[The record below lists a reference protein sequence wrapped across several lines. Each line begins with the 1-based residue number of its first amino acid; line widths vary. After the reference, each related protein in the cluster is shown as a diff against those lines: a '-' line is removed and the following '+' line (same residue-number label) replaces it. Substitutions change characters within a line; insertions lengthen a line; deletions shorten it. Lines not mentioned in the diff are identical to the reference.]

1 MAAAG
6 SEPALATSNAHGFL
20 GQGYLLYWMRLAV
33 ALPVVLFV
41 WFCTM
46 IPAVSGGEIL
56 VWETEWL
63 PQQGIDLDFVVDGL
77 SLLFALL
84 ITGIGAL
91 IFLFAGEYMKGYRQR
106 GRFTLFLVSFM
117 LAMLGLV
124 LADNLVA
131 LFVFWE
137 LTTITSFLLIGY
149 SHENAT
155 ARRAALQG
163 LLVTGAGALAML
175 AGFVVLGQAVGTFS
189 LREMLAAPEVFADH
203 PHYTA
208 VVVLVLLGAFTKS
221 AQFPFHFWLPNAMAA
236 PTPVSAYLHSA
247 TMVKA
252 GVFLLARLTPLLGGT
267 ALWMETLTAV
277 GAVTAVYSAFV
288 SLGKTDLKQI
298 LAYTTVMAL
307 GTCVLFLGSSPL
319 SGPGEPSRGVLAALA
334 FLVAHAL
341 YKAALFL
348 VAGTIEKAT
357 GTRDLA
363 RLGGLWRA
371 MPVTFAA
378 AVAAAVSMAG
388 VPYSIGF
395 LGKELLYT
403 VGFAADTAAYLPWAT
418 FLAAAPIA
426 TIAMVLAIK
435 PFFGPRPDYG
445 KQAREGHWALW
456 CGPVVLGAVGIYWG
470 LAPEFPFL
478 RLLVP
483 AETAVIGQALDSG
496 HAPWHSTGEALMLTL
511 ATLAVA
517 VLGFWTRG
525 PIAAALGG
533 LRRWIPLSGDRAYD
547 AAMNG
552 IAAVAAWQTR
562 RLQSGVQRHYL
573 LIVFATFGL
582 ALAATLW
589 IKGVVPGPVRF
600 GDAALLEWSLAAL
613 AAAASIVIIR
623 SRSRL
628 LGICALGVVGIS
640 TALIFL
646 LFGAPDVAMTQLT
659 VETLVTVIVAIVL
672 LKLPSFRNEAWPSG
686 PARLRNGI
694 VAVTVGIGVTLLM
707 LAVTASPP
715 PPDLQ
720 EYFERT
726 AVPGGQGRN
735 IVNVILVDFRALDTM
750 GEITVLAIAGAAV
763 FALLLPGAR
772 RREDAPLPG
781 PEGTAARAQVSDGNI
796 VNTMILRETTRRL
809 VPLILIFSVF
819 LLLRGHEHPG
829 GGFVGG
835 LVASI
840 ALSLYA
846 FVFGPQAARGIL
858 RVDPR
863 AVGAFGLAVA
873 IASGF
878 VGSIRDAAPFLT
890 SQWGTLAGLKIGTP
904 VIFDVGVYLV
914 VIGVVLSFVIG
925 IKEQ

>member
-1 MAAAG
+1 MTN
-6 SEPALATSNAHGFL
+6 PP
-20 GQGYLLYWMRLAV
+20 YVRLAV

-46 IPAVSGGEIL
+46 IPAVSGGEVL
-56 VWETEWL
+56 VWETAWL

-149 SHENAT
+149 SHANAA
-155 ARRAALQG
+155 ARRSALQG

-189 LREMLAAPEVFADH
+189 LREMPAGGESLADH

-252 GVFLLARLTPLLGGT
+252 GVFLLARLTPVLGGT
-267 ALWMETLTAV
+267 GLWMGTLTAV

-288 SLGKTDLKQI
+288 SLGRSDLKQV

-307 GTCVLFLGSSPL
+307 GVCVMFLGLPV
-319 SGPGEPSRGVLAALA
+319 GGQDGPSRGVLAALA

-341 YKAALFL
+341 YKAALFM

-357 GTRDLA
+357 GTRDLT
-363 RLGGLWRA
+363 RLGGLRTA

-378 AVAAAVSMAG
+378 AVAAAISMAG
-388 VPYSIGF
+388 MPPSVGF
-395 LGKELLYT
+395 IGKELLYT
-403 VGFAADTAAYLPWAT
+403 VGFAPGAGAWLPWAA
-418 FLAAAPIA
+418 FFAAAPVA
-426 TIAMVLAIK
+426 TVAMVLAIR

-445 KQAREGHWALW
+445 KPGREGHWALW
-456 CGPVVLGAVGIYWG
+456 CGPVVLGAVGIWWG
-470 LAPEFPFL
+470 LSPELPFTG
-478 RLLVP
+478 LLVP
-483 AETAVIGQALDSG
+483 AATAATGQPLPVDP
-496 HAPWHSTGEALMLTL
+496 APWHSTGEALALTL
-511 ATLAVA
+511 ATLA
-517 VLGFWTRG
+517 
-525 PIAAALGG
+525 AAALGFWQRAAVTQALAG
-533 LRRWIPLSGDRAYD
+533 CRRLVPFSGDRAYD

-573 LIVFATFGL
+573 LIVFATLGL
-582 ALAATLW
+582 SLAATLW
-589 IKGVVPGPVRF
+589 IKNVVPWPVRLAEATF
-600 GDAALLEWSLAAL
+600 LDWSLAGL
-613 AAAASIVIIR
+613 VAAASVVIIR

-628 LGICALGVVGIS
+628 LGITALGVVGVA

-646 LFGAPDVAMTQLT
+646 SFGAPDVAMTQFV

-672 LKLPSFRNEAWPSG
+672 LKLPDFRNEIWPSG

-694 VAVTVGIGVTLLM
+694 VAVTVGVSVTLVL
-707 LAVTASPP
+707 LAVTGSPP
-715 PPDLQ
+715 QPDLR
-720 EYFERT
+720 EFFERT
-726 AVPGGQGRN
+726 AVPGGHGRN
-735 IVNVILVDFRALDTM
+735 IVNVILVDFRALDTL

-763 FALLLPGAR
+763 FALLLPGPG
-772 RREDAPLPG
+772 RREGVPPPG
-781 PEGTAARAQVSDGNI
+781 PARAAARAPTGHDDI
-796 VNTMILRETTRRL
+796 MNTMILRETTRGL
-809 VPLILIFSVF
+809 VPLILVFSVF
-819 LLLRGHEHPG
+819 LLLRGHDHPG

-840 ALSLYA
+840 AFSLYA
-846 FVFGPQAARGIL
+846 FVCGPQAARGLL
-858 RVDPR
+858 RADPR
-863 AVGAFGLAVA
+863 AVGAVGLAVA

-878 VGSIRDAAPFLT
+878 VASLREGAPFLT
-890 SQWGTLAGLKIGTP
+890 GQWGTVAGLSIGTP
-904 VIFDVGVYLV
+904 LIFDVGVYLV
-914 VIGVVLSFVIG
+914 VVGVVLTFVLG
-925 IKEQ
+925 IKER

>member
-1 MAAAG
+1 MTN
-6 SEPALATSNAHGFL
+6 PP
-20 GQGYLLYWMRLAV
+20 YVRLAV

-56 VWETEWL
+56 VWEMDWL

-84 ITGIGAL
+84 ITGIGAF
-91 IFLFAGEYMKGYRQR
+91 IFLFAGEYMKDSRQR

-137 LTTITSFLLIGY
+137 LTAITSFLLIGY

-155 ARRAALQG
+155 ARRSALQG

-189 LREMLAAPEVFADH
+189 LREMLANGETLADH

-252 GVFLLARLTPLLGGT
+252 GVFLLARLTPILGGT
-267 ALWMETLTAV
+267 ELWMETLTAV
-277 GAVTAVYSAFV
+277 GAVTAVYAAFV
-288 SLGKTDLKQI
+288 SLGKSDLKQV

-307 GTCVLFLGSSPL
+307 GVCVMFLGASPV
-319 SGPGEPSRGVLAALA
+319 PGQGGPSRGVLAALA

-341 YKAALFL
+341 YKAALFM

-363 RLGGLWRA
+363 RLGGLRKA

-378 AVAAAVSMAG
+378 TVAASVSMAG
-388 VPYSIGF
+388 VPLSVGF
-395 LGKELLYT
+395 IGKELLYT
-403 VGFAADTAAYLPWAT
+403 VGFAPDTSAILPWAT
-418 FLAAAPIA
+418 FLAAAPVA
-426 TIAMVLAIK
+426 TIALVLAIK
-435 PFFGPRPDYG
+435 PFFGPRPDYR
-445 KQAREGHWALW
+445 KSAREGHWALW
-456 CGPVVLGAVGIYWG
+456 SGPVALGAVGIYWG
-470 LAPEFPFL
+470 LAPEFPFM

-483 AETAVIGQALDSG
+483 AETAVAGYFPDTG
-496 HAPWHSTGEALMLTL
+496 HAPWHSTGEALALTL
-511 ATLAVA
+511 ATLA
-517 VLGFWTRG
+517 
-525 PIAAALGG
+525 AAALGFWKRAAVG
-533 LRRWIPLSGDRAYD
+533 QALAGCRRLVPLSGDRAYD
-547 AAMNG
+547 ATMSG

-562 RLQSGVQRHYL
+562 RLQSGVQRYYL
-573 LIVFATFGL
+573 LIVFATLGL
-582 ALAATLW
+582 SLAATLW
-589 IKGVVPGPVRF
+589 IKDVVPGPLRLPEATF
-600 GDAALLEWSLAAL
+600 LDWSLAVL
-613 AAAASIVIIR
+613 VAAASVVIIR

-628 LGICALGVVGIS
+628 LGICALGVVGVA

-646 LFGAPDVAMTQLT
+646 TFGAPDVAMTQLI

-672 LKLPSFRNEAWPSG
+672 LKLPDFRNEVWPST
-686 PARLRNGI
+686 PARLRNGL
-694 VAVTVGIGVTLLM
+694 VAVTVGVSVTLVL
-707 LAVTASPP
+707 LAVTGSPP
-715 PPDLQ
+715 QPDLK

-763 FALLLPGAR
+763 FALLLPGPR
-772 RREDAPLPG
+772 RGKGAPLPG
-781 PEGTAARAQVSDGNI
+781 TAGAAARAQAWRASTM
-796 VNTMILRETTRRL
+796 NTMILRETTRRL
-809 VPLILIFSVF
+809 VPLILVFSVF

-840 ALSLYA
+840 AFSLYA

-858 RVDPR
+858 RADPR
-863 AVGAFGLAVA
+863 AVGAVGLAVA

-878 VGSIRDAAPFLT
+878 VGSIGDAAPFLT
-890 SQWGTLAGLKIGTP
+890 GQWGTLAGMKIGTP
-904 VIFDVGVYLV
+904 VMFDVGVYLV
-914 VIGVVLSFVIG
+914 VIGVVLSFVFG

>member
-1 MAAAG
+1 
-6 SEPALATSNAHGFL
+6 
-20 GQGYLLYWMRLAV
+20 
-33 ALPVVLFV
+33 
-41 WFCTM
+41 M
-46 IPAVSGGEIL
+46 IPAVSGGEVL
-56 VWETEWL
+56 VWETAWL
-63 PQQGIDLDFVVDGL
+63 PQLGIDLDLVVDGL

-84 ITGIGAL
+84 ITGIGAF

-124 LADNLVA
+124 LADNLIA

-149 SHENAT
+149 SHEDPT
-155 ARRAALQG
+155 ARRSALQG

-175 AGFVVLGQAVGTFS
+175 AGFVVLGQAVGTLS
-189 LREMLAAPEVFADH
+189 LREMPVGQGDFADH

-252 GVFLLARLTPLLGGT
+252 GVFLLARLTPILGGT

-288 SLGKTDLKQI
+288 SLGKSDLKQV

-307 GTCVLFLGSSPL
+307 GVCVMFLGSPPVT
-319 SGPGEPSRGVLAALA
+319 GQGEPSRGVLAALA

-357 GTRDLA
+357 GTRDLT
-363 RLGGLWRA
+363 RLGGLRQA
-371 MPVTFAA
+371 MPATFAA
-378 AVAAAVSMAG
+378 AVAASVSMAG
-388 VPYSIGF
+388 VPPSVGF
-395 LGKELLYT
+395 IGKELLYT
-403 VGFAADTAAYLPWAT
+403 VGFAPDAAGYLPWAV
-418 FLAAAPIA
+418 FLAAAPVA
-426 TIAMVLAIK
+426 TVAMVLAIR

-445 KQAREGHWALW
+445 KPGREGRWTLW
-456 CGPVVLGAVGIYWG
+456 CGPVVLGAVGIWWG
-470 LAPEFPFL
+470 LSPEFPFTS
-478 RLLVP
+478 LLVP
-483 AETAVIGQALDSG
+483 AATMVTGQPLPVDQ
-496 HAPWHSTGEALMLTL
+496 APWHSTGGALALTL
-511 ATLAVA
+511 VTLA
-517 VLGFWTRG
+517 
-525 PIAAALGG
+525 AAALGFWKRAAIAQALTAG
-533 LRRWIPLSGDRAYD
+533 RRLVPLSGDRAYD

-573 LIVFATFGL
+573 LIVFATLGL
-582 ALAATLW
+582 SLAVTLW
-589 IKGVVPGPVRF
+589 IKDVVPGPVRLSDPTF
-600 GDAALLEWSLAAL
+600 LDWALAAL
-613 AAAASIVIIR
+613 IAAASVVIIR

-628 LGICALGVVGIS
+628 LGILALGVVGVA

-646 LFGAPDVAMTQLT
+646 NFGAPDVAMTQFV
-659 VETLVTVIVAIVL
+659 VETLVTVIVAVVL
-672 LKLPSFRNEAWPSG
+672 LKLPDFRSQIWLSR

-694 VAVTVGIGVTLLM
+694 VAVTVGVGVTLLL
-707 LAVTASPP
+707 LAVTGSAPQ
-715 PPDLQ
+715 PDLR

-726 AVPGGQGRN
+726 AVPGGHGRN
-735 IVNVILVDFRALDTM
+735 IVNVILVDFRALDTL

-763 FALLLPGAR
+763 FALLLPGP
-772 RREDAPLPG
+772 RREGVPIPG
-781 PEGTAARAQVSDGNI
+781 AGRAAARDRTWHGGTM
-796 VNTMILRETTRRL
+796 NTMILRETTRRL
-809 VPLILIFSVF
+809 VPLILVFSMF
-819 LLLRGHEHPG
+819 LLLRGHNQPG

-840 ALSLYA
+840 AFSLYA
-846 FVFGPQAARGIL
+846 FVCGPQAARGIL
-858 RVDPR
+858 RADPR
-863 AVGAFGLAVA
+863 VVGAVGLAVA

-878 VGSIRDAAPFLT
+878 VGSVREGAPFLT
-890 SQWGTLAGLKIGTP
+890 GQWGALAGLAIGTP

-914 VIGVVLSFVIG
+914 VVGVVLTFVLG

>member
-1 MAAAG
+1 MTT
-6 SEPALATSNAHGFL
+6 P
-20 GQGYLLYWMRLAV
+20 LYVRLAV

-41 WFCTM
+41 WFCTL
-46 IPAVSGGEIL
+46 IPAVSSGEIL
-56 VWETEWL
+56 VWEMAWL
-63 PQQGIDLDFVVDGL
+63 PQQGIDLDLVVDGL

-84 ITGIGAL
+84 ITGIGAF
-91 IFLFAGEYMKGYRQR
+91 IFLFAGAYMKGYPQR

-124 LADNLVA
+124 LSDNLIA

-149 SHENAT
+149 SHETAT
-155 ARRAALQG
+155 ARRSALQG

-189 LREMLAAPEVFADH
+189 LREMLADQQNFTDH
-203 PHYTA
+203 PRYTA
-208 VVVLVLLGAFTKS
+208 VAVLVMLGAFTKS

-252 GVFLLARLTPLLGGT
+252 GVFLLARMTPVLGGT

-288 SLGKTDLKQI
+288 SLRRSDLKQV
-298 LAYTTVMAL
+298 LAYTTIMAL
-307 GTCVLFLGSSPL
+307 GVCVMFLGSPTVA
-319 SGPGEPSRGVLAALA
+319 GEGEPSRGVLAALA

-348 VAGTIEKAT
+348 VAGAIEKAT
-357 GTRDLA
+357 GTRDLT
-363 RLGGLWRA
+363 RLGGLAQA

-378 AVAAAVSMAG
+378 AVAACVSMAG
-388 VPYSIGF
+388 VPPSIGF
-395 LGKELLYT
+395 IGKELLYT
-403 VGFAADTAAYLPWAT
+403 VGLASGSAAYLPWAT
-418 FLAAAPIA
+418 LFAAAPVA

-435 PFFGPRPDYG
+435 PFFGPRPDYR
-445 KQAREGHWALW
+445 KPVQEGPWTLW
-456 CGPVVLGAVGIYWG
+456 CGPVVLGAVALYWG
-470 LAPEFPFL
+470 LAPEFPFM

-483 AETAVIGQALDSG
+483 AAAVATG
-496 HAPWHSTGEALMLTL
+496 HPAPAGDAPWHSTAEALVLTL
-511 ATLAVA
+511 VTLA
-517 VLGFWTRG
+517 
-525 PIAAALGG
+525 AAALGFWQRKAVAQALAG
-533 LRRWIPLSGDRAYD
+533 LGRFVPFSGDRAYD
-547 AAMNG
+547 AVMNG

-573 LIVFATFGL
+573 LIVFATLGL
-582 ALAATLW
+582 SLAATFW
-589 IKGVVPGPVRF
+589 IKNVSFWPVRLGETTF
-600 GDAALLEWSLAAL
+600 LDWSLAAL
-613 AAAASIVIIR
+613 VAAASVVIIR

-628 LGICALGVVGIS
+628 LGICALGVVGMS

-646 LFGAPDVAMTQLT
+646 TFGAPDVAMTQLV

-672 LKLPSFRNEAWPSG
+672 LKLPDFRNEIWPSK

-694 VAVTVGIGVTLLM
+694 VAVTVGISVTLVL

-715 PPDLQ
+715 QPDLR

-763 FALLLPGAR
+763 FALLLPGPR
-772 RREDAPLPG
+772 QQRGVPPPG
-781 PEGTAARAQVSDGNI
+781 AGGTVARAQTWRGSTM
-796 VNTMILRETTRRL
+796 NTMILRETTRRL
-809 VPLILIFSVF
+809 VPLILLFSVF

-840 ALSLYA
+840 AFSLYA

-863 AVGAFGLAVA
+863 AVGAAGLAAA

-878 VGSIRDAAPFLT
+878 VGSIRDTAPFLT
-890 SQWGTLAGLKIGTP
+890 GQWATLAGLKIGTP

-914 VIGVVLSFVIG
+914 VVGVVLTFVLG

>member
-1 MAAAG
+1 MTN
-6 SEPALATSNAHGFL
+6 PP
-20 GQGYLLYWMRLAV
+20 YVRLAV

-46 IPAVSGGEIL
+46 VPAVSGGEVL
-56 VWETEWL
+56 VWEMAWL

-84 ITGIGAL
+84 ITGIGAF
-91 IFLFAGEYMKGYRQR
+91 IFLFAGEYMQGYRQR

-149 SHENAT
+149 SHENAA
-155 ARRAALQG
+155 ARRSALQG
-163 LLVTGAGALAML
+163 LLVTGAGGLAML

-189 LREMLAAPEVFADH
+189 LREMLADGSTFADH
-203 PHYTA
+203 PQYTA

-267 ALWMETLTAV
+267 QLWMETLTAV

-288 SLGKTDLKQI
+288 SLGKSDLKQV

-307 GTCVLFLGSSPL
+307 GTCVLFLGSSPVA
-319 SGPGEPSRGVLAALA
+319 GQGELSRGVLAALA

-341 YKAALFL
+341 YKAALFM

-357 GTRDLA
+357 GTRDLT
-363 RLGGLWRA
+363 RLGGLRKA

-378 AVAAAVSMAG
+378 AVAASVSMAG
-388 VPYSIGF
+388 VPLSVGF
-395 LGKELLYT
+395 IGKELLYT
-403 VGFAADTAAYLPWAT
+403 VGFAADTSAWLPWAT
-418 FLAAAPIA
+418 LLAAAPIA

-435 PFFGPRPDYG
+435 PFFGPRPDYR
-445 KQAREGHWALW
+445 KPAREGHWALW
-456 CGPVVLGAVGIYWG
+456 CGPVALGAVGIYWG
-470 LAPEFPFL
+470 LAPELPFTS
-478 RLLVP
+478 LLVP
-483 AETAVIGQALDSG
+483 AETAVAGQALETG
-496 HAPWHSTGEALMLTL
+496 HAPWHSTGEAFALTL
-511 ATLAVA
+511 ATLAAA
-517 VLGFWTRG
+517 VLGFWQR
-525 PIAAALGG
+525 AAVAEALAG
-533 LRRWIPLSGDRAYD
+533 LKRRVPLSGDRAYD
-547 AAMNG
+547 AAMSG
-552 IAAVAAWQTR
+552 IAAVAVWQTR

-573 LIVFATFGL
+573 LIVFATLGL
-582 ALAATLW
+582 SLAVTFWL
-589 IKGVVPGPVRF
+589 KEVVPGPLRLAEATF
-600 GDAALLEWSLAAL
+600 LDWSLAGL
-613 AAAASIVIIR
+613 VAAASIVIIR

-628 LGICALGVVGIS
+628 LGITALGVVGVA

-646 LFGAPDVAMTQLT
+646 TFGAPDVAMTQLI

-672 LKLPSFRNEAWPSG
+672 LKLPDFRNDVRPSG
-686 PARLRNGI
+686 ARHLRNAI
-694 VAVTVGIGVTLLM
+694 VAVTVGLGVTLLM

-715 PPDLQ
+715 QPDLQ

-763 FALLLPGAR
+763 FALLLPGPR
-772 RREDAPLPG
+772 RRQAWRG
-781 PEGTAARAQVSDGNI
+781 GI

-809 VPLILIFSVF
+809 VPLILVFSVF
-819 LLLRGHEHPG
+819 LLLRGHEQPG

-840 ALSLYA
+840 AFSLYA
-846 FVFGPQAARGIL
+846 FVFGPRAARGIL
-858 RVDPR
+858 RADPR
-863 AVGAFGLAVA
+863 AVGAVGLAVA

-878 VGSIRDAAPFLT
+878 IGSIRDAAPFLT
-890 SQWGTLAGLKIGTP
+890 GQWGTLAGLKIGTP
-904 VIFDVGVYLV
+904 VMFDVGVYLV

-925 IKEQ
+925 IRER

>member
-1 MAAAG
+1 MTG
-6 SEPALATSNAHGFL
+6 LP
-20 GQGYLLYWMRLAV
+20 YVRLAV

-46 IPAVSGGEIL
+46 IPAVSGGEVL
-56 VWETEWL
+56 VWEMAWL
-63 PQQGIDLDFVVDGL
+63 PQLGVDLDFVVDGL

-84 ITGIGAL
+84 ITGIGAF
-91 IFLFAGEYMKGYRQR
+91 IFLFAGAYMRGYPQR

-149 SHENAT
+149 SHENPT

-189 LREMLAAPEVFADH
+189 LREMLADPGRFADH
-203 PHYTA
+203 PRYTA

-267 ALWMETLTAV
+267 PLWMETLSVV
-277 GAVTAVYSAFV
+277 GAVTAVYAAFV
-288 SLGKTDLKQI
+288 SLGRSDLKQV

-307 GTCVLFLGSSPL
+307 GTCVLFLGSSPVP
-319 SGPGEPSRGVLAALA
+319 GPGGVSRGVLAALA

-378 AVAAAVSMAG
+378 AVAASVSMAG
-388 VPYSIGF
+388 VPYSVGF

-403 VGFAADTAAYLPWAT
+403 VGFAPDTAAWLPWAA
-418 FLAAAPIA
+418 FLAAAPVA
-426 TIAMVLAIK
+426 TIAMVLACK
-435 PFFGPRPDYG
+435 PFLGPRPAYG
-445 KQAREGHWALW
+445 KPEREGHWALW
-456 CGPVVLGAVGIYWG
+456 CGPVVLGSVGLYWG

-483 AETAVIGQALDSG
+483 AETAVLGQALVTDTG
-496 HAPWHSTGEALMLTL
+496 HAPWHSTGEALALTL
-511 ATLAVA
+511 GTLAVA
-517 VLGFWTRG
+517 GLGFWMRG
-525 PIAAALGG
+525 SVAEALAG
-533 LRRWIPLSGDRAYD
+533 LGRWIPLSGDRGYD

-552 IAAVAAWQTR
+552 IAGVAAWQTR

-573 LIVFATFGL
+573 LIVFAALGL
-582 ALAATLW
+582 SLAATLW
-589 IKGVVPGPVRF
+589 IKDVVPGPVRW
-600 GDAALLEWSLAAL
+600 AEATWLEWSLAAL
-613 AAAASIVIIR
+613 VAAASIVIIR

-628 LGICALGVVGIS
+628 LCICALGVVGVS

-672 LKLPSFRNEAWPSG
+672 LKLPNFSNEVWPSG
-686 PARLRNGI
+686 RARLGNAV
-694 VAVTVGIGVTLLM
+694 VAVTVGIGVTLLL

-715 PPDLQ
+715 QPDLQ
-720 EYFERT
+720 QYFERT

-763 FALLLPGAR
+763 FAMLLPGPRPRQA
-772 RREDAPLPG
+772 APLPDTG
-781 PEGTAARAQVSDGNI
+781 GI
-796 VNTMILRETTRRL
+796 MNTVILRETTRRL
-809 VPLILIFSVF
+809 VPLILVFSVF
-819 LLLRGHEHPG
+819 LLLRGHEQPG

-863 AVGAFGLAVA
+863 AVGAVGLAVA

-878 VGSIRDAAPFLT
+878 VGSIRGAAPFLT
-890 SQWGTLAGLKIGTP
+890 GQWGTVAGLKIGTP
-904 VIFDVGVYLV
+904 VMFDVGVYLV
-914 VIGVVLSFVIG
+914 VIGVVMTFVIG

>member
-1 MAAAG
+1 MTN
-6 SEPALATSNAHGFL
+6 PP
-20 GQGYLLYWMRLAV
+20 YVRLAV

-46 IPAVSGGEIL
+46 VPAVSGGEVL
-56 VWETEWL
+56 VWEMAWL
-63 PQQGIDLDFVVDGL
+63 PQQGIDLDFMVDGL

-84 ITGIGAL
+84 ITGIGAFIL
-91 IFLFAGEYMKGYRQR
+91 LFAGEYMKGYPQR

-149 SHENAT
+149 SHEDAT
-155 ARRAALQG
+155 ARRSALQG
-163 LLVTGAGALAML
+163 LLVTSAGALAML
-175 AGFVVLGQAVGTFS
+175 AGFVVLGQAAGTFS
-189 LREMLAAPEVFADH
+189 LREMLADPESFAAH

-267 ALWMETLTAV
+267 ELWMVTLTAV

-288 SLGKTDLKQI
+288 SLGKSDLKQV

-307 GTCVLFLGSSPL
+307 GVCVMFLGSPPL
-319 SGPGEPSRGVLAALA
+319 AGQGVPSRGVLAALA

-357 GTRDLA
+357 GTRDLTQ
-363 RLGGLWRA
+363 LGGLWRA

-378 AVAAAVSMAG
+378 AVAASVSMAG
-388 VPYSIGF
+388 VPPSVGF
-395 LGKELLYT
+395 IGKELLYT
-403 VGFAADTAAYLPWAT
+403 VGFAPDAAAYVPWAV
-418 FLAAAPIA
+418 FFAAAPIA
-426 TIAMVLAIK
+426 TVAMVLAIR
-435 PFFGPRPDYG
+435 PFFGPRPDYRKPG
-445 KQAREGHWALW
+445 QEGHWTLW
-456 CGPVVLGAVGIYWG
+456 CGPVVLGAVGIWWG
-470 LAPEFPFL
+470 LAPEFPFM

-483 AETAVIGQALDSG
+483 AEAAVTGHFPDTG
-496 HAPWHSTGEALMLTL
+496 HAPWHSTGQAFALTL
-511 ATLAVA
+511 VTLAAA
-517 VLGFWTRG
+517 VLAFWQRAAVTR
-525 PIAAALGG
+525 ALAGC
-533 LRRWIPLSGDRAYD
+533 RRLVPFSADRAYD

-552 IAAVAAWQTR
+552 IAGVAAWQTR

-573 LIVFATFGL
+573 LIVFATLGL
-582 ALAATLW
+582 SLAVTLW
-589 IKGVVPGPVRF
+589 LKNVVPAPLRLAEATF
-600 GDAALLEWSLAAL
+600 LDWSLTAVV
-613 AAAASIVIIR
+613 AAASVVIIR

-628 LGICALGVVGIS
+628 LGIIALGVVGVA

-646 LFGAPDVAMTQLT
+646 NFGAPDVAMTQLI
-659 VETLVTVIVAIVL
+659 VEVLITVIVAVVL
-672 LKLPSFRNEAWPSG
+672 LKLPDFNNEVWPSK
-686 PARLRNGI
+686 PKRLRNGI
-694 VAVTVGIGVTLLM
+694 IAVTVGVSITLVL
-707 LAVTASPP
+707 LAVTGTPP
-715 PPDLQ
+715 QPDLR
-720 EYFERT
+720 EFFERT
-726 AVPGGQGRN
+726 AVPGGHGRN

-763 FALLLPGAR
+763 FALLLPGPR
-772 RREDAPLPG
+772 RREGAGLPG
-781 PEGTAARAQVSDGNI
+781 AQAWHGSI
-796 VNTMILRETTRRL
+796 MNTMILRETTRRL
-809 VPLILIFSVF
+809 VPLILVFSVF
-819 LLLRGHEHPG
+819 LLLRGHEQLG

-840 ALSLYA
+840 AFSLYA

-858 RVDPR
+858 RADPR
-863 AVGAFGLAVA
+863 AVGAAGLAVA

-878 VGSIRDAAPFLT
+878 VGSLRDGSPFLT
-890 SQWGTLAGLKIGTP
+890 GQWGDLAGLHVGTP
-904 VIFDVGVYLV
+904 VMFDVGVYLV
-914 VIGVVLSFVIG
+914 VVGVILTFVLG
-925 IKEQ
+925 IKEQE

>member
-1 MAAAG
+1 MHAG
-6 SEPALATSNAHGFL
+6 PHPLGASNVTNP
-20 GQGYLLYWMRLAV
+20 LYVRLAV
-33 ALPVVLFV
+33 VLPAALFV
-41 WFCTM
+41 WFCTL
-46 IPAVSGGEIL
+46 IPAVSGGQVL
-56 VWETEWL
+56 VWEMAWL

-84 ITGIGAL
+84 ITGIGAF
-91 IFLFAGEYMKGYRQR
+91 IFLFAGEYMQGYRQR

-137 LTTITSFLLIGY
+137 LTTLTSFLLIGY
-149 SHENAT
+149 SHESAA
-155 ARRAALQG
+155 ARRSALQG

-175 AGFVVLGQAVGTFS
+175 AGFVVLGQAAGTFS
-189 LREMLAAPEVFADH
+189 LREMLAGQQTFADH

-252 GVFLLARLTPLLGGT
+252 GVFLLARLTPILGGT
-267 ALWMETLTAV
+267 GLWMETLTAV
-277 GAVTAVYSAFV
+277 GAVTAVYSACV
-288 SLGKTDLKQI
+288 ALGKSDLKQV

-307 GTCVLFLGSSPL
+307 GVCVMFLGSAPAAGQGGS
-319 SGPGEPSRGVLAALA
+319 SRGVLAALA

-348 VAGTIEKAT
+348 VAGTIEKST

-363 RLGGLWRA
+363 RLGGLRKA

-378 AVAAAVSMAG
+378 AAAASVSMAG
-388 VPYSIGF
+388 LPPSAGF
-395 LGKELLYT
+395 VGKELLYT
-403 VGFAADTAAYLPWAT
+403 VGLAPGAAAWLPWAVL
-418 FLAAAPIA
+418 LAAAPVA
-426 TIAMVLAIK
+426 TVALVLAIG

-445 KQAREGHWALW
+445 KPAREGRWQLW
-456 CGPVVLGAVGIYWG
+456 CGPAVLAAVGLYWG
-470 LAPEFPFL
+470 LAPEFPFM

-483 AETAVIGQALDSG
+483 AANAVAGQPLPVD
-496 HAPWHSTGEALMLTL
+496 HAPWHSTGGALVLTL
-511 ATLAVA
+511 VTLAAA
-517 VLGFWTRG
+517 VLGFWKLAAVTRAL
-525 PIAAALGG
+525 AACRKLA
-533 LRRWIPLSGDRAYD
+533 PLSADGAYD

-573 LIVFATFGL
+573 LIVFATLGL
-582 ALAATLW
+582 SLAATLW
-589 IKGVVPGPVRF
+589 IKDVVPWPVRLAETTYL
-600 GDAALLEWSLAAL
+600 DWSLAAL
-613 AAAASIVIIR
+613 VAAAALVTIL

-628 LGICALGVVGIS
+628 LGILALGVVGMA

-646 LFGAPDVAMTQLT
+646 SFGAEDVAMTQFV
-659 VETLVTVIVAIVL
+659 VETLVTVIVAVVL
-672 LKLPSFRNEAWPSG
+672 LKLPDFRNEVLPTG
-686 PARLRNGI
+686 PKRLRNAI
-694 VAVTVGIGVTLLM
+694 VAVTVGVSVTVVL

-715 PPDLQ
+715 QTELR
-720 EYFERT
+720 EYFERN
-726 AVPGGQGRN
+726 AVPGGHGRN
-735 IVNVILVDFRALDTM
+735 IVNVILVDFRALDTL

-763 FALLLPGAR
+763 FALLLPGPR
-772 RREDAPLPG
+772 RREGVPPPDAG
-781 PEGTAARAQVSDGNI
+781 GGAARAETWHGGVM
-796 VNTMILRETTRRL
+796 NTMILRETTRRL
-809 VPLILIFSVF
+809 VPLILVFSVF
-819 LLLRGHEHPG
+819 LLLRGHDQPG

-840 ALSLYA
+840 AFSLYA
-846 FVFGPQAARGIL
+846 FVRGPQAARGIL
-858 RVDPR
+858 RAPPR
-863 AVGAFGLAVA
+863 VVGAVGLAVA
-873 IASGF
+873 IASGLA
-878 VGSIRDAAPFLT
+878 GSIREGAPFLT
-890 SQWGTLAGLKIGTP
+890 GQWGEVGALSIGTP
-904 VIFDVGVYLV
+904 LIFDVGVYLV
-914 VIGVVLSFVIG
+914 VIGVVLTFVLG

>member
-1 MAAAG
+1 MTD
-6 SEPALATSNAHGFL
+6 PA
-20 GQGYLLYWMRLAV
+20 YVRLAV
-33 ALPVVLFV
+33 ALPVALFA

-46 IPAVSGGEIL
+46 IPAVSGGEVL
-56 VWETEWL
+56 VWEMAWL
-63 PQQGIDLDFVVDGL
+63 PQL
-77 SLLFALL
+77 
-84 ITGIGAL
+84 
-91 IFLFAGEYMKGYRQR
+91 GYPQR

-124 LADNLVA
+124 LADNLIA

-189 LREMLAAPEVFADH
+189 LREMLADPSGFADH
-203 PHYTA
+203 PRYTA

-221 AQFPFHFWLPNAMAA
+221 AQFPLHFWLPNAMAA

-252 GVFLLARLTPLLGGT
+252 GVFLLARFTPLLGGT
-267 ALWMETLTAV
+267 QLWMETLTVV

-288 SLGKTDLKQI
+288 SLGRSDLKQV

-307 GTCVLFLGSSPL
+307 GTCVLFLGASPAA
-319 SGPGEPSRGVLAALA
+319 GPGEVSRGVLAALA

-388 VPYSIGF
+388 VPLSIGF

-403 VGFAADTAAYLPWAT
+403 VGFAPDTPAWLPWAA
-418 FLAAAPIA
+418 FLAAAPVA
-426 TIAMVLAIK
+426 TIAIVLACK
-435 PFFGPRPDYG
+435 PFLGPRPAYG
-445 KQAREGHWALW
+445 KPEREGHWALW

-483 AETAVIGQALDSG
+483 AETAVIGQALVAG
-496 HAPWHSTGEALMLTL
+496 TGLAPWHSTGEALALTL

-517 VLGFWTRG
+517 GLGFWLR
-525 PIAAALGG
+525 AAVAAGLAGLG
-533 LRRWIPLSGDRAYD
+533 RWIPLSGDRAYD
-547 AAMNG
+547 AAMDG
-552 IAAVAAWQTR
+552 IAGAAVWQTR

-573 LIVFATFGL
+573 LIVFATLGL
-582 ALAATLW
+582 SLAVTLW
-589 IKGVVPGPVRF
+589 IKDVVPGPVRWEE
-600 GDAALLEWSLAAL
+600 AALLEWSLAAL
-613 AAAASIVIIR
+613 VAAAAIVIIR

-628 LGICALGVVGIS
+628 LCICALGVVGVS

-672 LKLPSFRNEAWPSG
+672 LKLPNFSNEVWPSG
-686 PARLRNGI
+686 PARLGNAV

-715 PPDLQ
+715 QPDLQ

-763 FALLLPGAR
+763 FAMLLPGPR
-772 RREDAPLPG
+772 RRKDAPLPG
-781 PEGTAARAQVSDGNI
+781 PGGIMDTV
-796 VNTMILRETTRRL
+796 ILRETTRRL

-819 LLLRGHEHPG
+819 LLLRGHEQPG

-846 FVFGPQAARGIL
+846 FVFGPEATRGIL

-863 AVGAFGLAVA
+863 AVGAVGLAVA

-878 VGSIRDAAPFLT
+878 IGSIRGAAPFLT
-890 SQWGTLAGLKIGTP
+890 GQWGTLAGLKIGTP
-904 VIFDVGVYLV
+904 VMFDVGVYLV
-914 VIGVVLSFVIG
+914 VIGVVMTFVIR

>member
-91 IFLFAGEYMKGYRQR
+91 IFLFAGDYMKGYRQR

-189 LREMLAAPEVFADH
+189 LREMLANQQAFADH

-252 GVFLLARLTPLLGGT
+252 GVFLLARLTPVLGGT
-267 ALWMETLTAV
+267 ELWMETLTAV
-277 GAVTAVYSAFV
+277 GAVTAVYAAFV
-288 SLGKTDLKQI
+288 SLGKSDLKQV

-307 GTCVLFLGSSPL
+307 GVCVMFLGAPTVA
-319 SGPGEPSRGVLAALA
+319 GQGVPSRGVLAALA

-341 YKAALFL
+341 YKAALFM

-363 RLGGLWRA
+363 RLGGLRRA

-378 AVAAAVSMAG
+378 AVAASISMAG
-388 VPYSIGF
+388 VPLSVGF
-395 LGKELLYT
+395 IGKELLYT
-403 VGFAADTAAYLPWAT
+403 AGFAPDTSAYLPWAT

-426 TIAMVLAIK
+426 TIAMVIAIK
-435 PFFGPRPDYG
+435 PFFGPRPDYP
-445 KQAREGHWALW
+445 KSEREGNWALW

-470 LAPEFPFL
+470 LAPEFPFMH
-478 RLLVP
+478 LLVP
-483 AETAVIGQALDSG
+483 AEKAVAGYSLDTG
-496 HAPWHSTGEALMLTL
+496 HAPWHSTGEAFMLTL
-511 ATLAVA
+511 ATLAAA
-517 VLGFWTRG
+517 VLGFWKR
-525 PIAAALGG
+525 AAVTQALAAC
-533 LRRWIPLSGDRAYD
+533 RRLVPLSADRAYD

-573 LIVFATFGL
+573 LIVFGTLGL
-582 ALAATLW
+582 SLAATLW
-589 IKGVVPGPVRF
+589 IKNVFPWPVRLAETTF
-600 GDAALLEWSLAAL
+600 LDWALAAL
-613 AAAASIVIIR
+613 VATASVVIIL

-628 LGICALGVVGIS
+628 LGILALGVVGMA

-646 LFGAPDVAMTQLT
+646 IFGAEDVAMTQFV

-672 LKLPSFRNEAWPSG
+672 LKLPDFRNEVLPSG
-686 PARLRNGI
+686 PKRLRNGI
-694 VAVTVGIGVTLLM
+694 VALTVGVSVTLVL

-715 PPDLQ
+715 QTELR
-720 EYFERT
+720 EFFERT
-726 AVPGGQGRN
+726 SVPGGHGRN
-735 IVNVILVDFRALDTM
+735 IVNVILVDFRALDTL

-763 FALLLPGAR
+763 FALLLPGPRQRAGV
-772 RREDAPLPG
+772 LPS
-781 PEGTAARAQVSDGNI
+781 GTGGADARAQTWHGGTM
-796 VNTMILRETTRRL
+796 NTMILRETTRRL
-809 VPLILIFSVF
+809 VPLILVFSVF
-819 LLLRGHEHPG
+819 LLLRGHDQPG

-840 ALSLYA
+840 AFSLYA
-846 FVFGPQAARGIL
+846 FVSGPQAARGIL
-858 RVDPR
+858 RADPR
-863 AVGAFGLAVA
+863 AVGAVGLAVA

-878 VGSIRDAAPFLT
+878 IGSIREGVPFLT
-890 SQWGTLAGLKIGTP
+890 GQWGTLAGLPIGTP
-904 VIFDVGVYLV
+904 VMFDVGVYLV
-914 VIGVVLSFVIG
+914 VIGVVLTFVFG

>member
-1 MAAAG
+1 MVPAAQNG
-6 SEPALATSNAHGFL
+6 EPDGRSGESSVTNPP
-20 GQGYLLYWMRLAV
+20 YVRLAV

-46 IPAVSGGEIL
+46 IPAVSGGEVL
-56 VWETEWL
+56 VWETAWL

-84 ITGIGAL
+84 ITGIGAF

-155 ARRAALQG
+155 ARRSALQG

-189 LREMLAAPEVFADH
+189 LREMLADQETFADH
-203 PHYTA
+203 PQYTA

-267 ALWMETLTAV
+267 GLWMATLTAV

-288 SLGKTDLKQI
+288 SLGKSDLKQV
-298 LAYTTVMAL
+298 LAYTTIMAL
-307 GTCVLFLGSSPL
+307 GVCVMFLGLPPVA
-319 SGPGEPSRGVLAALA
+319 GQGEPSRGVLAALA

-341 YKAALFL
+341 YKAALFM

-357 GTRDLA
+357 GTRDLTQ
-363 RLGGLWRA
+363 LGGLRRA

-378 AVAAAVSMAG
+378 AVAASVSMAG
-388 VPYSIGF
+388 VPPSVGF
-395 LGKELLYT
+395 IGKELLYT
-403 VGFAADTAAYLPWAT
+403 VGLAPDAAAWLPWAV
-418 FLAAAPIA
+418 FFAAAPIA
-426 TIAMVLAIK
+426 TIAMVLAIR
-435 PFFGPRPDYG
+435 PFFGPRPDYRRPG
-445 KQAREGHWALW
+445 QEGHWTLW
-456 CGPVVLGAVGIYWG
+456 CGPVVLGAVGVYWG
-470 LAPEFPFL
+470 LSPEFPFMS
-478 RLLVP
+478 LLVP
-483 AETAVIGQALDSG
+483 AETMVTGQPLPVD
-496 HAPWHSTGEALMLTL
+496 HAPWHSTGEALALTL
-511 ATLAVA
+511 ATLA
-517 VLGFWTRG
+517 
-525 PIAAALGG
+525 AAALGFWKRAAVTQALAG
-533 LRRWIPLSGDRAYD
+533 CRRLVPFSGDRAYD

-573 LIVFATFGL
+573 LIVFATLGL
-582 ALAATLW
+582 SLAVTLW
-589 IKGVVPGPVRF
+589 IKNVVPWPVRLAEATF
-600 GDAALLEWSLAAL
+600 LDWSLAAL
-613 AAAASIVIIR
+613 IAAASVVIIR

-628 LGICALGVVGIS
+628 LGICALGVVGVA

-646 LFGAPDVAMTQLT
+646 TFGAPDVAMTQLI
-659 VETLVTVIVAIVL
+659 VETLVTAIAAIVL
-672 LKLPSFRNEAWPSG
+672 LKLPDFRNEIWPSKL
-686 PARLRNGI
+686 ARLRNGI
-694 VAVTVGIGVTLLM
+694 VAVTVGVSVTLVL

-715 PPDLQ
+715 QPDLRD
-720 EYFERT
+720 YFERT

-735 IVNVILVDFRALDTM
+735 IVNVILVDFRALDTL

-763 FALLLPGAR
+763 FALLLPGPR
-772 RREDAPLPG
+772 RREGVPRPG
-781 PEGTAARAQVSDGNI
+781 TGGAAARAQAWRGSI
-796 VNTMILRETTRRL
+796 MNTMILRETTRRL
-809 VPLILIFSVF
+809 VPLILVFSVF
-819 LLLRGHEHPG
+819 LLLRGHEQPG

-840 ALSLYA
+840 AFSLYA

-858 RVDPR
+858 RADPR
-863 AVGAFGLAVA
+863 AVGAVGLAVA

-890 SQWGTLAGLKIGTP
+890 GQWGTLAGLKIGTP
-904 VIFDVGVYLV
+904 VMFDVGVYLV
-914 VIGVVLSFVIG
+914 VIGVVLTLVIG
-925 IKEQ
+925 IKER

>member
-1 MAAAG
+1 MTN
-6 SEPALATSNAHGFL
+6 P
-20 GQGYLLYWMRLAV
+20 LYVRLAV
-33 ALPVVLFV
+33 ALPIVLFV

-46 IPAVSGGEIL
+46 IPAVSDGEIL
-56 VWETEWL
+56 VWETAWL
-63 PQQGIDLDFVVDGL
+63 PQLGIHLDLVVDGL

-84 ITGIGAL
+84 ITGIGAF
-91 IFLFAGEYMKGYRQR
+91 IFLFAGEYMKGYPQR

-124 LADNLVA
+124 LSDNLIA

-155 ARRAALQG
+155 ARRSALQG

-189 LREMLAAPEVFADH
+189 LREMLADQDSFADH
-203 PHYTA
+203 PRYMA

-252 GVFLLARLTPLLGGT
+252 GVFLLARLSPLLGGT
-267 ALWMETLTAV
+267 EVWMQTLTAV

-288 SLGKTDLKQI
+288 SLGKSDLKQV

-307 GTCVLFLGSSPL
+307 GVCVMFLGSPPV
-319 SGPGEPSRGVLAALA
+319 SGQGEPSRGFLAALA
-334 FLVAHAL
+334 FLVTHAL

-348 VAGTIEKAT
+348 IAGTIEKAT
-357 GTRDLA
+357 GTRDLTQ
-363 RLGGLWRA
+363 LGGLRKV

-378 AVAAAVSMAG
+378 AVAASVSMAG
-388 VPYSIGF
+388 VPPSIGF
-395 LGKELLYT
+395 IGKELLYT
-403 VGFAADTAAYLPWAT
+403 VGFASDTAAYLPWAM
-418 FLAAAPIA
+418 FFAAAPVA
-426 TIAMVLAIK
+426 LVAMVLVVK
-435 PFFGPRPDYG
+435 PFFGARPDYR
-445 KQAREGHWALW
+445 KPPQEGHWALW
-456 CGPVVLGAVGIYWG
+456 CGPVVLGAVGVYWG
-470 LAPEFPFL
+470 LSPEFPFM
-478 RLLVP
+478 RLLLP
-483 AETAVIGQALDSG
+483 ADAMVTGQPSPVED
-496 HAPWHSTGEALMLTL
+496 APWHSTGEALALTL
-511 ATLAVA
+511 VTLAAA
-517 VLGFWTRG
+517 VLGFWKR
-525 PIAAALGG
+525 AAVTQALAS
-533 LRRWIPLSGDRAYD
+533 LKRLVPFSADRAYD
-547 AAMNG
+547 ATMNG
-552 IAAVAAWQTR
+552 IAAVAVWQTR
-562 RLQSGVQRHYL
+562 WLQSGVQRHYL
-573 LIVFATFGL
+573 LIVFATLGLSLAVTLWLKNVVPWPVGL
-582 ALAATLW
+582 AEATFL
-589 IKGVVPGPVRF
+589 
-600 GDAALLEWSLAAL
+600 DWSLAAL
-613 AAAASIVIIR
+613 VAAASVVIIR

-628 LGICALGVVGIS
+628 LGICALGVVGMS

-646 LFGAPDVAMTQLT
+646 TFGAPDVAMTQLI
-659 VETLVTVIVAIVL
+659 VETLVTVIVAVVL
-672 LKLPSFRNEAWPSG
+672 LKLPDFRNEIWPSG
-686 PARLRNGI
+686 AARVRNAIVAATVGI
-694 VAVTVGIGVTLLM
+694 SVTLVLLAVTV
-707 LAVTASPP
+707 SPP
-715 PPDLQ
+715 QPDLR

-763 FALLLPGAR
+763 FALLLPGRPR
-772 RREDAPLPG
+772 RLERVPPSEA
-781 PEGTAARAQVSDGNI
+781 ERVVSRGQLGHDGI
-796 VNTMILRETTRRL
+796 MNTLILRETTRRL
-809 VPLILIFSVF
+809 VALILVFSVF

-835 LVASI
+835 LVAAI
-840 ALSLYA
+840 AFSLYA

-858 RVDPR
+858 RADPR
-863 AVGAFGLAVA
+863 TVGAIGLAVA

-878 VGSIRDAAPFLT
+878 VGSVGDGAPFLT
-890 SQWGTLAGLKIGTP
+890 GQWGTLAGLKIGTP

-914 VIGVVLSFVIG
+914 VIGVVLTFVLG

>member
-1 MAAAG
+1 MTT
-6 SEPALATSNAHGFL
+6 PP
-20 GQGYLLYWMRLAV
+20 YVRLAV

-56 VWETEWL
+56 VWEMAWL

-84 ITGIGAL
+84 ITGIGAF
-91 IFLFAGEYMKGYRQR
+91 IFLFAGEYMTGYPQR

-124 LADNLVA
+124 LSDNLVA

-149 SHENAT
+149 SHEDAG
-155 ARRAALQG
+155 ARRSALQG

-189 LREMLAAPEVFADH
+189 LREMLAGTGNFADH

-208 VVVLVLLGAFTKS
+208 VVVLVMLGAFTKS

-288 SLGKTDLKQI
+288 SLGKSDLKQV

-307 GTCVLFLGSSPL
+307 GVCVMFLGSPPVA
-319 SGPGEPSRGVLAALA
+319 GQGEPSRGVLAALA

-341 YKAALFL
+341 YKAALFM

-357 GTRDLA
+357 GTRDLTQ
-363 RLGGLWRA
+363 LGGLRKA

-388 VPYSIGF
+388 VPPSVGF
-395 LGKELLYT
+395 IGKELLYT
-403 VGFAADTAAYLPWAT
+403 VGFAPGSTAYLPWAV
-418 FLAAAPIA
+418 FFAAAPIA
-426 TIAMVLAIK
+426 TVAIVLASK
-435 PFFGPRPDYG
+435 PFFGPRPDYRKPG
-445 KQAREGHWALW
+445 QEGHWALW

-470 LAPEFPFL
+470 LAPEFPFT
-478 RLLVP
+478 RLLLP
-483 AETAVIGQALDSG
+483 ADAMATG
-496 HAPWHSTGEALMLTL
+496 HALHVEHPPWQSTGEALALTL
-511 ATLAVA
+511 VTLAA
-517 VLGFWTRG
+517 AGLGFWQRT
-525 PIAAALGG
+525 AVTQALARC
-533 LRRWIPLSGDRAYD
+533 RRLVPFSGDRAYD

-562 RLQSGVQRHYL
+562 RLQSGLQRHYL
-573 LIVFATFGL
+573 LIVFATLGL
-582 ALAATLW
+582 SLTATLW
-589 IKGVVPGPVRF
+589 IKNVVPWPARLAEATF
-600 GDAALLEWSLAAL
+600 LDWSLAAL
-613 AAAASIVIIR
+613 VAVASVVIIR
-623 SRSRL
+623 TRSRL
-628 LGICALGVVGIS
+628 LGICSLGVVGVS

-646 LFGAPDVAMTQLT
+646 TFGAPDVAMTQLI

-672 LKLPSFRNEAWPSG
+672 LKLPDFRNEIWPSK

-694 VAVTVGIGVTLLM
+694 VAVTVGVSVTLVL
-707 LAVTASPP
+707 LAVTGSPP
-715 PPDLQ
+715 QPDLR
-720 EYFERT
+720 EYFERN

-763 FALLLPGAR
+763 FALLLPGPR
-772 RREDAPLPG
+772 RRDGVPPPG
-781 PEGTAARAQVSDGNI
+781 TGQAAARAQAWHGSI
-796 VNTMILRETTRRL
+796 MNTMILRETTRRL
-809 VPLILIFSVF
+809 VPLILVVSVF
-819 LLLRGHEHPG
+819 LLLRGHEQPG

-840 ALSLYA
+840 AFSLYA

-858 RVDPR
+858 RADPR
-863 AVGAFGLAVA
+863 AVGAAGLAVA

-890 SQWGTLAGLKIGTP
+890 GQWGTLAGLKIGTP
-904 VIFDVGVYLV
+904 VLFDVGVYLV
-914 VIGVVLSFVIG
+914 VVGVVLTFVLG
-925 IKEQ
+925 IKEQQGNH

>member
-1 MAAAG
+1 MHAG
-6 SEPALATSNAHGFL
+6 PQPPGESGVTNPP
-20 GQGYLLYWMRLAV
+20 YVRLAV
-33 ALPVVLFV
+33 VLPVVLFV

-46 IPAVSGGEIL
+46 IPAVSGGEVL
-56 VWETEWL
+56 VWEMAWL

-77 SLLFALL
+77 GLLFALL
-84 ITGIGAL
+84 ITGIGAF

-131 LFVFWE
+131 LFIFWE

-149 SHENAT
+149 SHESAT

-175 AGFVVLGQAVGTFS
+175 AGFVILGQAAGTFS
-189 LREMLAAPEVFADH
+189 LREMLAGQQTFADH
-203 PHYTA
+203 PQYTA
-208 VVVLVLLGAFTKS
+208 IVVLVLLGAFTKS

-252 GVFLLARLTPLLGGT
+252 GVFLLARLTPILGGT
-267 ALWMETLTAV
+267 GFWMETLTAV

-288 SLGKTDLKQI
+288 SLGKSDLKQV

-307 GTCVLFLGSSPL
+307 GVCVMFLGSPPFA
-319 SGPGEPSRGVLAALA
+319 GQGEPSRGVLAALA

-348 VAGTIEKAT
+348 VAGTIEKST
-357 GTRDLA
+357 GTRDLTQ
-363 RLGGLWRA
+363 LGGLRTA

-378 AVAAAVSMAG
+378 AVAASVSMAG
-388 VPYSIGF
+388 VPPSVGF
-395 LGKELLYT
+395 VGKELLYT
-403 VGFAADTAAYLPWAT
+403 VGFAPAAAAYLPWAV
-418 FLAAAPIA
+418 FFAAAPV
-426 TIAMVLAIK
+426 AMVAIVLAIK
-435 PFFGPRPDYG
+435 PFFGPLPDYR
-445 KQAREGHWALW
+445 KPAREGRWQLW
-456 CGPVVLGAVGIYWG
+456 CGPVVLAALGLLWG
-470 LAPEFPFL
+470 LSPEFPFM

-483 AETAVIGQALDSG
+483 AANVVTGQPLPVD
-496 HAPWHSTGEALMLTL
+496 HAPWHSTGEALALSLVTL
-511 ATLAVA
+511 AAA
-517 VLGFWTRG
+517 VLGFWKR
-525 PIAAALGG
+525 AAVARALAGCRKLAPFSADG
-533 LRRWIPLSGDRAYD
+533 AYD

-573 LIVFATFGL
+573 LIVFATLGL
-582 ALAATLW
+582 SLAATLW
-589 IKGVVPGPVRF
+589 IKNVVPWPVQF
-600 GDAALLEWSLAAL
+600 AEVTYLDWSLAAL
-613 AAAASIVIIR
+613 VAAASVVIIL

-628 LGICALGVVGIS
+628 LGILALGVVGIS

-646 LFGAPDVAMTQLT
+646 IFGAEDVAMTQFV
-659 VETLVTVIVAIVL
+659 VETLVTVIVAVVL
-672 LKLPSFRNEAWPSG
+672 LKLPDFRNEVLPSG
-686 PARLRNGI
+686 PKRLRNAI
-694 VAVTVGIGVTLLM
+694 VAVTVGVSVTVVL

-715 PPDLQ
+715 QTELR
-720 EYFERT
+720 EYFERN
-726 AVPGGQGRN
+726 AVPGGHGRN
-735 IVNVILVDFRALDTM
+735 IVNVILVDFRALDTL

-772 RREDAPLPG
+772 RREGVPPSDAG
-781 PEGTAARAQVSDGNI
+781 EGAAPAETWHGGVM
-796 VNTMILRETTRRL
+796 NTMILRETTRRL
-809 VPLILIFSVF
+809 VPLILLFSVF
-819 LLLRGHEHPG
+819 LLLRGHDQPG

-840 ALSLYA
+840 AFSLYA
-846 FVFGPQAARGIL
+846 FVRGPQAARGIL
-858 RVDPR
+858 RADPR
-863 AVGAFGLAVA
+863 VVGAIGLAVA

-878 VGSIRDAAPFLT
+878 VGSILEGVPFLT
-890 SQWGTLAGLKIGTP
+890 GQWGEVAALTIGTP
-904 VIFDVGVYLV
+904 LIFDVGVYLV
-914 VIGVVLSFVIG
+914 VIGVVLTFVLG

>member
-1 MAAAG
+1 MTN
-6 SEPALATSNAHGFL
+6 PP
-20 GQGYLLYWMRLAV
+20 YMRLAV
-33 ALPVVLFV
+33 ALPVGLFV

-46 IPAVSGGEIL
+46 IPAVSGGEVL
-56 VWETEWL
+56 VWETAWL

-84 ITGIGAL
+84 ITGIGAF

-124 LADNLVA
+124 LADNLIA

-149 SHENAT
+149 SHENAA
-155 ARRAALQG
+155 ARRSALQG

-189 LREMLAAPEVFADH
+189 LREMPAGQGDFADH

-208 VVVLVLLGAFTKS
+208 VVVLVFLGAFTKS

-252 GVFLLARLTPLLGGT
+252 GVFLLARLTPVLGGT

-288 SLGKTDLKQI
+288 SLGKSDLKQV

-307 GTCVLFLGSSPL
+307 GVCVMFLGSPPFA
-319 SGPGEPSRGVLAALA
+319 GQGEPSRGVLAALA

-341 YKAALFL
+341 YKAALFM
-348 VAGTIEKAT
+348 VAGTIEKST
-357 GTRDLA
+357 GARDLT
-363 RLGGLWRA
+363 RLGGLRKA

-378 AVAAAVSMAG
+378 AVAASVSMAG
-388 VPYSIGF
+388 VPPSVGF
-395 LGKELLYT
+395 IGKELLYT
-403 VGFAADTAAYLPWAT
+403 VGFAPDAAAWLPWAV
-418 FLAAAPIA
+418 FFAAAPV
-426 TIAMVLAIK
+426 AMVAIVLAIK
-435 PFFGPRPDYG
+435 PFFGPLPDYR
-445 KQAREGHWALW
+445 KPAREGRWQLW
-456 CGPVVLGAVGIYWG
+456 CGPVVLAALGLLWG
-470 LAPEFPFL
+470 LSPELPFTS
-478 RLLVP
+478 LLVP
-483 AETAVIGQALDSG
+483 AANVVTGQPLPVDQ
-496 HAPWHSTGEALMLTL
+496 APWHSTGEALALTL
-511 ATLAVA
+511 VTLAAA
-517 VLGFWTRG
+517 VLGFWKR
-525 PIAAALGG
+525 AAVTQALAGCRKLVPFSADG
-533 LRRWIPLSGDRAYD
+533 AYD
-547 AAMNG
+547 AVMNG

-573 LIVFATFGL
+573 LIVFATLGL
-582 ALAATLW
+582 SLAATLW
-589 IKGVVPGPVRF
+589 IKNVVPRLPLVEATF
-600 GDAALLEWSLAAL
+600 LDWSLAAL
-613 AAAASIVIIR
+613 VAAASVVIIV
-623 SRSRL
+623 SRYRL
-628 LGICALGVVGIS
+628 VGILALGVVGIT

-646 LFGAPDVAMTQLT
+646 IFGAEDVAMTQFV
-659 VETLVTVIVAIVL
+659 VETLVTVIVAVVL
-672 LKLPSFRNEAWPSG
+672 LKLPDFRNEVLPTG
-686 PARLRNGI
+686 PMRLRNAI
-694 VAVTVGIGVTLLM
+694 VAVTVGVTVTLVL

-715 PPDLQ
+715 QTELR
-720 EYFERT
+720 EYFERN
-726 AVPGGQGRN
+726 AVPGGHGRN
-735 IVNVILVDFRALDTM
+735 IVNVILVDFRALDTL

-772 RREDAPLPG
+772 QREGMPPPDAG
-781 PEGTAARAQVSDGNI
+781 GGAGGAETWHGGVI
-796 VNTMILRETTRRL
+796 NTMILRETTRRL
-809 VPLILIFSVF
+809 VPFILMFSVF
-819 LLLRGHEHPG
+819 LLLRGHDQPG

-840 ALSLYA
+840 AFSLYA
-846 FVFGPQAARGIL
+846 FVRGPQAAREIL
-858 RVDPR
+858 RADPR
-863 AVGAFGLAVA
+863 VVGAVGLAVA

-878 VGSIRDAAPFLT
+878 VGSILEGAPFLT
-890 SQWGTLAGLKIGTP
+890 GQWGAIGALSIGTP
-904 VIFDVGVYLV
+904 LIFDVGVYLV
-914 VIGVVLSFVIG
+914 VIGVVLTFVLG

>member
-1 MAAAG
+1 MTT
-6 SEPALATSNAHGFL
+6 PP
-20 GQGYLLYWMRLAV
+20 YVRLAV
-33 ALPVVLFV
+33 ALPSVLFV

-46 IPAVSGGEIL
+46 IPAVSSGETL
-56 VWETEWL
+56 VWETAWL
-63 PQQGIDLDFVVDGL
+63 PQLGIYVGIVVDGL

-84 ITGIGAL
+84 ITGIGAF

-117 LAMLGLV
+117 LAMLGVV
-124 LADNLVA
+124 LSDNLVA

-149 SHENAT
+149 SHEDAV
-155 ARRAALQG
+155 ARRSALQG

-175 AGFVVLGQAVGTFS
+175 AGFVILGQAVGTFS
-189 LREMLAAPEVFADH
+189 LREMMAGPESFADH

-208 VVVLVLLGAFTKS
+208 VVVLVMLGAFTKS

-252 GVFLLARLTPLLGGT
+252 GVFLLARFTPLLGGT
-267 ALWMETLTAV
+267 ELWMQTLTAV
-277 GAVTAVYSAFV
+277 GAVTAVHSAFV
-288 SLGKTDLKQI
+288 SLGKSDLKQV
-298 LAYTTVMAL
+298 LAYTTIMAL
-307 GTCVLFLGSSPL
+307 GICVMFLGSSPL
-319 SGPGEPSRGVLAALA
+319 SGQGEPSRGVLAALA

-341 YKAALFL
+341 YKAALFM

-357 GTRDLA
+357 GTRDLT
-363 RLGGLWRA
+363 RLGGLRTA

-378 AVAAAVSMAG
+378 AVAACVSMAG
-388 VPYSIGF
+388 VPPSVGF
-395 LGKELLYT
+395 IGKELLYT
-403 VGFAADTAAYLPWAT
+403 VGLAPDAAAYLPWAV
-418 FLAAAPIA
+418 FFAAAPIA
-426 TIAMVLAIK
+426 TVAMVLASR
-435 PFFGPRPDYG
+435 PFFGPRPDYR
-445 KQAREGHWALW
+445 KPAQEGHWTLW

-470 LAPEFPFL
+470 LSPGFPFMS
-478 RLLVP
+478 LLVP
-483 AETAVIGQALDSG
+483 AEAMATGHSFQIGE
-496 HAPWHSTGEALMLTL
+496 APWHSTGEAFVLTL
-511 ATLAVA
+511 VTLAA
-517 VLGFWTRG
+517 AGLGFWKR
-525 PIAAALGG
+525 AAVTGALAG
-533 LRRWIPLSGDRAYD
+533 LKRLAPLSADRAYD
-547 AAMNG
+547 ATMDG

-573 LIVFATFGL
+573 LVVFATLGL
-582 ALAATLW
+582 SLAVTAW
-589 IKGVVPGPVRF
+589 IKDVAFWPVQLAEATF
-600 GDAALLEWSLAAL
+600 LDWSLAAL
-613 AAAASIVIIR
+613 VAAASVVIIR
-623 SRSRL
+623 SRSRM
-628 LGICALGVVGIS
+628 LGICALGVVGLS

-646 LFGAPDVAMTQLT
+646 TFGAPDVAMTQLV

-672 LKLPSFRNEAWPSG
+672 LKLPDFRNEIWPSK

-694 VAVTVGIGVTLLM
+694 VAVTVGISVTLVL
-707 LAVTASPP
+707 LAVTGSPP
-715 PPDLQ
+715 QPDLR

-763 FALLLPGAR
+763 FALLLPGPR
-772 RREDAPLPG
+772 QREGVPPPG
-781 PEGTAARAQVSDGNI
+781 RGGAAARAQEWHGSI
-796 VNTMILRETTRRL
+796 MNTMILRETTRRL
-809 VPLILIFSVF
+809 VPLILVFSVF

-840 ALSLYA
+840 AFSLYA

-858 RVDPR
+858 HADPR
-863 AVGAFGLAVA
+863 AVGAAGLAVA

-878 VGSIRDAAPFLT
+878 VGSIRNTAPFLT
-890 SQWGTLAGLKIGTP
+890 GQWGTLAGLKIGTP
-904 VIFDVGVYLV
+904 VMFDVGVYLV
-914 VIGVVLSFVIG
+914 VIGVVLTFVLG

>member
-1 MAAAG
+1 MTT
-6 SEPALATSNAHGFL
+6 PP
-20 GQGYLLYWMRLAV
+20 YVRLAI
-33 ALPVVLFV
+33 ALPVVLFL

-46 IPAVSGGEIL
+46 IPAVSSGEIL
-56 VWETEWL
+56 VWETAWL
-63 PQQGIDLDFVVDGL
+63 PQQGIHLDFVVDGL

-84 ITGIGAL
+84 ITGIGAF
-91 IFLFAGEYMKGYRQR
+91 IFLFAGEYMQGYRQR

-117 LAMLGLV
+117 LAMLGVV
-124 LADNLVA
+124 LSDNLVA

-149 SHENAT
+149 SHEDAG
-155 ARRAALQG
+155 ARRSALQG

-175 AGFVVLGQAVGTFS
+175 AGFVVLGQAAGTFS
-189 LREMLAAPEVFADH
+189 LREMLAGQERFADH

-208 VVVLVLLGAFTKS
+208 VVVLVMLGAFTKS

-252 GVFLLARLTPLLGGT
+252 GVFLLARFTPLLGGT
-267 ALWMETLTAV
+267 ELWMQTLTAV
-277 GAVTAVYSAFV
+277 GAVTAVHSAFV
-288 SLGKTDLKQI
+288 SLGKSDLKQV
-298 LAYTTVMAL
+298 LAYTTIMAL
-307 GTCVLFLGSSPL
+307 GVCVMFLGSPPL

-341 YKAALFL
+341 YKAALFMI
-348 VAGTIEKAT
+348 AGTIEKAT
-357 GTRDLA
+357 GTRDLT
-363 RLGGLWRA
+363 RLGGLRKA

-378 AVAAAVSMAG
+378 AVAACVSMAG
-388 VPYSIGF
+388 VPPSVGF
-395 LGKELLYT
+395 IGKELLYT
-403 VGFAADTAAYLPWAT
+403 VGFAPDAAAYLPWAT
-418 FLAAAPIA
+418 FLAAAPVALVAI
-426 TIAMVLAIK
+426 VLTVK
-435 PFFGPRPDYG
+435 PFLGPRPDYRKPG
-445 KQAREGHWALW
+445 QEGHWTLW
-456 CGPVVLGAVGIYWG
+456 CGPVALGALGIYWG
-470 LAPEFPFL
+470 LAPEFPFIS
-478 RLLVP
+478 LLVP
-483 AETAVIGQALDSG
+483 AETMVTGHALQVAE
-496 HAPWHSTGEALMLTL
+496 APWHSTGEALMLTL
-511 ATLAVA
+511 VTLGAA
-517 VLGFWTRG
+517 VLGFWKRG
-525 PIAAALGG
+525 AVVQALARLGR
-533 LRRWIPLSGDRAYD
+533 LAPLSGDRAYD

-573 LIVFATFGL
+573 LIVFATLGL
-582 ALAATLW
+582 SLAVTLW
-589 IKGVVPGPVRF
+589 IKNVVPWPVRLAEATF
-600 GDAALLEWSLAAL
+600 LDWSLAAL
-613 AAAASIVIIR
+613 VAVASVVIIR
-623 SRSRL
+623 SRSRM
-628 LGICALGVVGIS
+628 LGICALGVVGLS

-646 LFGAPDVAMTQLT
+646 SFGAPDVAMTQLV

-672 LKLPSFRNEAWPSG
+672 LKLPDFRNEIWPSK

-694 VAVTVGIGVTLLM
+694 VAVTVGISVTLVL
-707 LAVTASPP
+707 LAVTGSPP
-715 PPDLQ
+715 QPDLR

-763 FALLLPGAR
+763 FALLLPGPR
-772 RREDAPLPG
+772 QREGVPAA
-781 PEGTAARAQVSDGNI
+781 GTGEAAARAQAWHGSI
-796 VNTMILRETTRRL
+796 MNTMILRETTRRL
-809 VPLILIFSVF
+809 VPLILVFSVF
-819 LLLRGHEHPG
+819 LLLRGHERPG

-840 ALSLYA
+840 AFSLYA

-858 RVDPR
+858 HADPR
-863 AVGAFGLAVA
+863 AVGAAGLAVA

-890 SQWGTLAGLKIGTP
+890 GQWGTLAGLKIGTP
-904 VIFDVGVYLV
+904 VLFDVGVYLV
-914 VIGVVLSFVIG
+914 VIGVVLTFVLG

>member
-1 MAAAG
+1 MTT
-6 SEPALATSNAHGFL
+6 P
-20 GQGYLLYWMRLAV
+20 LYVRLAV

-41 WFCTM
+41 WFCTL
-46 IPAVSGGEIL
+46 IPAVSSGEAL
-56 VWETEWL
+56 VWEMAWL
-63 PQQGIDLDFVVDGL
+63 PQLGIDLDLVVDGL

-84 ITGIGAL
+84 ITGIGAF
-91 IFLFAGEYMKGYRQR
+91 IFLFAGAYMKGYPQR

-149 SHENAT
+149 SHENTT
-155 ARRAALQG
+155 ARRSALQG

-189 LREMLAAPEVFADH
+189 LREMLADQQHFADH
-203 PHYTA
+203 PRYTA
-208 VVVLVLLGAFTKS
+208 VVVLVMLGAFTKS

-252 GVFLLARLTPLLGGT
+252 GVFLLARLTPVLGGT
-267 ALWMETLTAV
+267 ALWIETLTAV

-288 SLGKTDLKQI
+288 SLGRSDLKQV
-298 LAYTTVMAL
+298 LAYTTIMAL
-307 GTCVLFLGSSPL
+307 GVCVLFLGSPTDA
-319 SGPGEPSRGVLAALA
+319 GQGEPSRGVLAALA

-341 YKAALFL
+341 YKAALFM

-357 GTRDLA
+357 GTRDLT
-363 RLGGLWRA
+363 RLGGLAKA

-378 AVAAAVSMAG
+378 AVAACVSMAG
-388 VPYSIGF
+388 VPPSIGF
-395 LGKELLYT
+395 IGKELLYT
-403 VGFAADTAAYLPWAT
+403 VGFAPDSAAYLSWAV
-418 FLAAAPIA
+418 FFAAAPIA
-426 TIAMVLAIK
+426 IVAIVLAIK
-435 PFFGPRPDYG
+435 PFLGPRPEYRTP
-445 KQAREGHWALW
+445 AREGVWQLW
-456 CGPVVLGAVGIYWG
+456 CGPVVLAAVGLYWG
-470 LAPEFPFL
+470 LSPQFPFME
-478 RLLVP
+478 LLVP
-483 AETAVIGQALDSG
+483 AEAVVTGRSV
-496 HAPWHSTGEALMLTL
+496 HAGEVPWHSTSEALVLTL
-511 ATLAVA
+511 VTLAAA
-517 VLGFWTRG
+517 VLGFWKR
-525 PIAAALGG
+525 AAVAAGLARLG
-533 LRRWIPLSGDRAYD
+533 RIVPVSGDRAYD

-552 IAAVAAWQTR
+552 LAAVASWQTR

-573 LIVFATFGL
+573 LIVFATLGL
-582 ALAATLW
+582 SLAVTYW
-589 IKGVVPGPVRF
+589 IKNVSFWPVRLGEATF
-600 GDAALLEWSLAAL
+600 LDWSLAAL
-613 AAAASIVIIR
+613 VAAASVVIIR
-623 SRSRL
+623 TRSRL
-628 LGICALGVVGIS
+628 LGICALGVVGMS

-646 LFGAPDVAMTQLT
+646 TFGAPDVAMTQLI

-672 LKLPSFRNEAWPSG
+672 LKLPDFRNEIWPSR

-694 VAVTVGIGVTLLM
+694 VAVTVGVSVTLVL

-715 PPDLQ
+715 QPDLRD
-720 EYFERT
+720 YFERT

-750 GEITVLAIAGAAV
+750 GEISVLAIAGAAV
-763 FALLLPGAR
+763 FALLLPGHR
-772 RREDAPLPG
+772 QRKGVPPPG
-781 PEGTAARAQVSDGNI
+781 AEAAAARAQPWHGATM
-796 VNTMILRETTRRL
+796 NTMILRETTRRL
-809 VPLILIFSVF
+809 VPLILVFSVF

-840 ALSLYA
+840 AFSLYA
-846 FVFGPQAARGIL
+846 FVFGPQAARGLL

-863 AVGAFGLAVA
+863 AVGAAGLAAA

-878 VGSIRDAAPFLT
+878 VGSIRDTAPFLT
-890 SQWGTLAGLKIGTP
+890 GQWGTLAGLKIGTP
-904 VIFDVGVYLV
+904 VVFDVGVYLV
-914 VIGVVLSFVIG
+914 VVGVVLTFVLG

>member
-1 MAAAG
+1 MTT
-6 SEPALATSNAHGFL
+6 PP
-20 GQGYLLYWMRLAV
+20 YVRLAV

-46 IPAVSGGEIL
+46 IPAVSGGEVL
-56 VWETEWL
+56 VWEMAWL

-84 ITGIGAL
+84 ITGIGAF
-91 IFLFAGEYMKGYRQR
+91 IFLFAGEYMTGYPQR

-124 LADNLVA
+124 LSDNLVA

-149 SHENAT
+149 SHEDAG
-155 ARRAALQG
+155 ARRSALQG

-189 LREMLAAPEVFADH
+189 LREMLAGTEGFADH

-208 VVVLVLLGAFTKS
+208 VVVLVMLGAFTKS

-288 SLGKTDLKQI
+288 SLGKSDLKQV
-298 LAYTTVMAL
+298 LAYTTIMAL
-307 GTCVLFLGSSPL
+307 GVCVMFLGSPPVA
-319 SGPGEPSRGVLAALA
+319 GQGEPSRGVLAALA

-341 YKAALFL
+341 YKAALFM

-357 GTRDLA
+357 GTRDLTQ
-363 RLGGLWRA
+363 LGGLRKA

-388 VPYSIGF
+388 VPPSVGF
-395 LGKELLYT
+395 IGKELLYT
-403 VGFAADTAAYLPWAT
+403 VGFAPDSIAYLPWAV
-418 FLAAAPIA
+418 FFAAAPIA
-426 TIAMVLAIK
+426 TVALVLASR
-435 PFFGPRPDYG
+435 PFFGPRPDYRKPG
-445 KQAREGHWALW
+445 REGHWALW

-470 LAPEFPFL
+470 LAPEFPFM
-478 RLLVP
+478 RLLLP
-483 AETAVIGQALDSG
+483 ADAMATG
-496 HAPWHSTGEALMLTL
+496 HALQVEPPPWQSTGEALALTL
-511 ATLAVA
+511 VTLAA
-517 VLGFWTRG
+517 AGLGFWQR
-525 PIAAALGG
+525 AAVTQALARC
-533 LRRWIPLSGDRAYD
+533 RRLVPFTGDRAYD

-562 RLQSGVQRHYL
+562 WLQSGLQRHYL
-573 LIVFATFGL
+573 LIVFATLGL
-582 ALAATLW
+582 SLAVTLW
-589 IKGVVPGPVRF
+589 IKNVVPWPARLAEATF
-600 GDAALLEWSLAAL
+600 LDWSLAAL
-613 AAAASIVIIR
+613 VAAASVVIIR
-623 SRSRL
+623 TRSRL
-628 LGICALGVVGIS
+628 LGICALGVVGVA

-646 LFGAPDVAMTQLT
+646 AFGAPDVAMTQLI

-672 LKLPSFRNEAWPSG
+672 LKLPDFRNEIWPSK

-694 VAVTVGIGVTLLM
+694 VAVTVGVSVTLVL
-707 LAVTASPP
+707 LAVTGSPP
-715 PPDLQ
+715 QPDLR
-720 EYFERT
+720 EYFERN

-763 FALLLPGAR
+763 FALLLPAPR
-772 RREDAPLPG
+772 RRDGVPPQ
-781 PEGTAARAQVSDGNI
+781 GTGQAAARAEAWHGSI
-796 VNTMILRETTRRL
+796 MNTMILRETTRRL
-809 VPLILIFSVF
+809 VPLILVVSVF
-819 LLLRGHEHPG
+819 LLLRGHEQPG

-840 ALSLYA
+840 AFSLYA

-858 RVDPR
+858 RADPR
-863 AVGAFGLAVA
+863 AVGAAGLAVA

-890 SQWGTLAGLKIGTP
+890 GQWGTLAGLKIGTP
-904 VIFDVGVYLV
+904 VLFDVGVYLV
-914 VIGVVLSFVIG
+914 VIGVVLTFVLG
-925 IKEQ
+925 IKEQQDNH

>member
-1 MAAAG
+1 MTN
-6 SEPALATSNAHGFL
+6 P
-20 GQGYLLYWMRLAV
+20 LYVRLAV

-46 IPAVSGGEIL
+46 VPAVSGGDVL
-56 VWETEWL
+56 VWETAWL
-63 PQQGIDLDFVVDGL
+63 PEAGIDLDFVVDGL

-84 ITGIGAL
+84 ITGIGAFIL
-91 IFLFAGEYMKGYRQR
+91 LFAGEYMKGYPQR

-149 SHENAT
+149 SHEDAT
-155 ARRAALQG
+155 ARRSALQG

-175 AGFVVLGQAVGTFS
+175 AGFVVLGQAAGTFS
-189 LREMLAAPEVFADH
+189 LREMLAGGDDLAAH

-252 GVFLLARLTPLLGGT
+252 GVFLLARLTPVLGGT
-267 ALWMETLTAV
+267 GLWMGTLTAV

-288 SLGKTDLKQI
+288 SLGRSDLKQV

-307 GTCVLFLGSSPL
+307 GVCVMFLGLPPVA
-319 SGPGEPSRGVLAALA
+319 GPGGPSRGVLAALA

-341 YKAALFL
+341 YKAALFM

-357 GTRDLA
+357 GTRDLTQ
-363 RLGGLWRA
+363 LGGLRGA

-378 AVAAAVSMAG
+378 AVAASVSMAG
-388 VPYSIGF
+388 VPPSVGF
-395 LGKELLYT
+395 IGKELLYT
-403 VGFAADTAAYLPWAT
+403 AGLAPGAAAWLPWAV
-418 FLAAAPIA
+418 FLAAAPIS
-426 TIAMVLAIK
+426 TVAMVLAIG
-435 PFFGPRPDYG
+435 PFFGPRPDYRKPG
-445 KQAREGHWALW
+445 REGRWALW
-456 CGPVVLGAVGIYWG
+456 CGPVVLGAVGIWWG
-470 LAPEFPFL
+470 LSPELPFM

-483 AETAVIGQALDSG
+483 AETAATGYALDAG
-496 HAPWHSTGEALMLTL
+496 HAPWHSTGGALALTL
-511 ATLAVA
+511 VTLAAA
-517 VLGFWTRG
+517 VLGFWKR
-525 PIAAALGG
+525 AAVAEALAG
-533 LRRWIPLSGDRAYD
+533 LKRRVPLSGDRAYD

-573 LIVFATFGL
+573 LIVFATLGL
-582 ALAATLW
+582 SLAVTLW
-589 IKGVVPGPVRF
+589 IKDVVPGPVRLAETTF
-600 GDAALLEWSLAAL
+600 LDWSLAAL
-613 AAAASIVIIR
+613 VAVASVVIIR

-628 LGICALGVVGIS
+628 LGICALGVVGVA

-646 LFGAPDVAMTQLT
+646 AFGAPDVAMTQLI

-672 LKLPSFRNEAWPSG
+672 LKLPDFRNEIWPSR
-686 PARLRNGI
+686 PARLRNAI
-694 VAVTVGIGVTLLM
+694 VAVAVGVGVTLVL

-715 PPDLQ
+715 QPDLR

-763 FALLLPGAR
+763 FALLLPGPR
-772 RREDAPLPG
+772 RREGVPPG
-781 PEGTAARAQVSDGNI
+781 AGEAAAGAGEAAARARAWHGGI
-796 VNTMILRETTRRL
+796 MNTVILRETTRRL
-809 VPLILIFSVF
+809 VPLILVVSVF

-840 ALSLYA
+840 AFSLYA
-846 FVFGPQAARGIL
+846 FVFGPRAAREIL
-858 RVDPR
+858 RADPR
-863 AVGAFGLAVA
+863 VVGAAGLAVA

-878 VGSIRDAAPFLT
+878 VGSMRDGAPFLT
-890 SQWGTLAGLKIGTP
+890 GQWGTLAGLKIGTP
-904 VIFDVGVYLV
+904 VMFDVGVYLV
-914 VIGVVLSFVIG
+914 VIGVVLTFVIG
-925 IKEQ
+925 IKER

>member
-1 MAAAG
+1 M
-6 SEPALATSNAHGFL
+6 
-20 GQGYLLYWMRLAV
+20 
-33 ALPVVLFV
+33 
-41 WFCTM
+41 
-46 IPAVSGGEIL
+46 
-56 VWETEWL
+56 
-63 PQQGIDLDFVVDGL
+63 VDGL

-84 ITGIGAL
+84 ITGIGAFIL
-91 IFLFAGEYMKGYRQR
+91 LFAGEYMKGYPQR
-106 GRFTLFLVSFM
+106 GRFTLFLVGFM

-137 LTTITSFLLIGY
+137 LTAITSFLLIGY
-149 SHENAT
+149 SHEDAT
-155 ARRAALQG
+155 ARRSALQG

-189 LREMLAAPEVFADH
+189 LREMLAGQESFAAH

-267 ALWMETLTAV
+267 QLWMETLTVV

-288 SLGKTDLKQI
+288 SLGKSDLKQV

-307 GTCVLFLGSSPL
+307 GVCVMFLGSPPVA
-319 SGPGEPSRGVLAALA
+319 GQGEPSRGVLAALA

-341 YKAALFL
+341 YKAALFM

-357 GTRDLA
+357 GARDLT
-363 RLGGLWRA
+363 RLGGLRKA

-388 VPYSIGF
+388 VPPSVGF
-395 LGKELLYT
+395 IGKELLYT
-403 VGFAADTAAYLPWAT
+403 VGLAPGAAAWLPWAV
-418 FLAAAPIA
+418 FFAAAPVA
-426 TIAMVLAIK
+426 TVAMVLAIG
-435 PFFGPRPDYG
+435 PFFGPRPDYRKPG
-445 KQAREGHWALW
+445 REGHWALW
-456 CGPVVLGAVGIYWG
+456 CGPVVLGAAGIWWG
-470 LAPEFPFL
+470 LSPELPFMS
-478 RLLVP
+478 LLVP
-483 AETAVIGQALDSG
+483 AGTMVTGQPLPVDP
-496 HAPWHSTGEALMLTL
+496 APWHSTGEALALTL
-511 ATLAVA
+511 VTLAAA
-517 VLGFWTRG
+517 VLAFRKR
-525 PIAAALGG
+525 AAVTQALAGC
-533 LRRWIPLSGDRAYD
+533 RRLVPFSGDRAYD
-547 AAMNG
+547 AAMDG

-573 LIVFATFGL
+573 LIVFATLGL
-582 ALAATLW
+582 SLAATLW
-589 IKGVVPGPVRF
+589 IKNVVPRPARLAEATF
-600 GDAALLEWSLAAL
+600 LDWSLAAL
-613 AAAASIVIIR
+613 VAAASVVIIR

-628 LGICALGVVGIS
+628 LGICSLGVVGVA

-646 LFGAPDVAMTQLT
+646 TFGAPDVAMTQFV
-659 VETLVTVIVAIVL
+659 VETLVTVIVAVVL
-672 LKLPSFRNEAWPSG
+672 LKLPDFRNEIWPSR
-686 PARLRNGI
+686 PARLLNGI
-694 VAVTVGIGVTLLM
+694 VAVTVGVSVTLVL
-707 LAVTASPP
+707 LAVTGSPP
-715 PPDLQ
+715 QPDLR

-763 FALLLPGAR
+763 FALLLPGR
-772 RREDAPLPG
+772 RR
-781 PEGTAARAQVSDGNI
+781 PERVPPPDPQAVASRARSGNGGI
-796 VNTMILRETTRRL
+796 LNTMILRETTRRL
-809 VPLILIFSVF
+809 VPLILVFSVF

-840 ALSLYA
+840 AFSLYA
-846 FVFGPQAARGIL
+846 FVFGPRAARGIM
-858 RVDPR
+858 RADPR
-863 AVGAFGLAVA
+863 VVGAAGLAVA

-878 VGSIRDAAPFLT
+878 VGSMRDGAPFLT
-890 SQWGTLAGLKIGTP
+890 GQWGALAGLKIGTP

-914 VIGVVLSFVIG
+914 VVGVVLTFVLG
-925 IKEQ
+925 LKERDQESAP

>member
-1 MAAAG
+1 MTT
-6 SEPALATSNAHGFL
+6 PP
-20 GQGYLLYWMRLAV
+20 YVRLAV

-46 IPAVSGGEIL
+46 IPAVSNGEIL
-56 VWETEWL
+56 VWETAWL

-84 ITGIGAL
+84 ITGIGAF
-91 IFLFAGEYMKGYRQR
+91 IFLFADEYMKGYPQR
-106 GRFTLFLVSFM
+106 GRFTFFLVSFM

-124 LADNLVA
+124 LSDNLVA

-149 SHENAT
+149 SHENAA
-155 ARRAALQG
+155 ARRSALQG

-189 LREMLAAPEVFADH
+189 LREMLADQESFADH

-267 ALWMETLTAV
+267 ELWMETLTAV

-288 SLGKTDLKQI
+288 SLGKSDLKQV

-307 GTCVLFLGSSPL
+307 GVCVMFLGSPPV
-319 SGPGEPSRGVLAALA
+319 SGQGEPSRGFLAALA

-341 YKAALFL
+341 YKAALFM

-357 GTRDLA
+357 GTRDLTQ
-363 RLGGLWRA
+363 LGGLRKA

-378 AVAAAVSMAG
+378 AVAASVSMAG
-388 VPYSIGF
+388 VPPSVGF
-395 LGKELLYT
+395 IGKELLYT
-403 VGFAADTAAYLPWAT
+403 VGFAPDTAAYVPWAT
-418 FLAAAPIA
+418 FFAAAPIA
-426 TIAMVLAIK
+426 TVAIVLAIK
-435 PFFGPRPDYG
+435 PFFGPRPDYRKPG
-445 KQAREGHWALW
+445 QEGHWALW
-456 CGPVVLGAVGIYWG
+456 CGPVALSAVGIYWG
-470 LAPEFPFL
+470 LSPEFPFI
-478 RLLVP
+478 RLLLP
-483 AETAVIGQALDSG
+483 ADAMVAG
-496 HAPWHSTGEALMLTL
+496 HSLHVEQAPWHSTGEAFTLTL
-511 ATLAVA
+511 VTLAAA
-517 VLGFWTRG
+517 VLAFWKR
-525 PIAAALGG
+525 AAVAEALAS
-533 LRRWIPLSGDRAYD
+533 LKRLVPLTGDRAYD

-552 IAAVAAWQTR
+552 IAAVAVWQTR

-573 LIVFATFGL
+573 LIVFATLGL
-582 ALAATLW
+582 SLAVTLW
-589 IKGVVPGPVRF
+589 IKNVVPWPVRLGEVTF
-600 GDAALLEWSLAAL
+600 LDWSLAAL
-613 AAAASIVIIR
+613 VAAAAVVIIR

-646 LFGAPDVAMTQLT
+646 NFGAPDVAMTQLV

-672 LKLPSFRNEAWPSG
+672 LKLPDFRNEIWPSG
-686 PARLRNGI
+686 PERLRNGI
-694 VAVTVGIGVTLLM
+694 VAVTVGVSVTLVL
-707 LAVTASPP
+707 LAVTVSPP
-715 PPDLQ
+715 QPDLR

-763 FALLLPGAR
+763 FALLLPGPR
-772 RREDAPLPG
+772 RKERVPLP
-781 PEGTAARAQVSDGNI
+781 ETRRVVSRAPVGHDGI
-796 VNTMILRETTRRL
+796 MNTLILRETTRRL
-809 VPLILIFSVF
+809 VALILVFSVF

-835 LVASI
+835 LVASV
-840 ALSLYA
+840 AFSLYA

-858 RVDPR
+858 RADPR
-863 AVGAFGLAVA
+863 TVGAIGLALA

-878 VGSIRDAAPFLT
+878 VGPIRDGVPFLT
-890 SQWGTLAGLKIGTP
+890 GQWGTVAGLKIGTP

-914 VIGVVLSFVIG
+914 VIGVVLTFVLG

>member
-1 MAAAG
+1 
-6 SEPALATSNAHGFL
+6 
-20 GQGYLLYWMRLAV
+20 
-33 ALPVVLFV
+33 
-41 WFCTM
+41 M

-84 ITGIGAL
+84 ITGIGAF

-155 ARRAALQG
+155 ARRSALQG
-163 LLVTGAGALAML
+163 LLVTGVGGLAML

-189 LREMLAAPEVFADH
+189 LREMLADQATFADH
-203 PHYTA
+203 PQYTA

-267 ALWMETLTAV
+267 QLWTETLTVV
-277 GAVTAVYSAFV
+277 GAVTAVYAAFV
-288 SLGKTDLKQI
+288 SLGKSDLKQV

-319 SGPGEPSRGVLAALA
+319 SGQGEPSRGVLAALA

-341 YKAALFL
+341 YKAALFM

-378 AVAAAVSMAG
+378 AVAASVSMAG
-388 VPYSIGF
+388 VPLSVGF
-395 LGKELLYT
+395 IGKELLYT
-403 VGFAADTAAYLPWAT
+403 VGFAPDTSAYLPWAT
-418 FLAAAPIA
+418 FFAAAPIA

-435 PFFGPRPDYG
+435 PFFGPRPDYR
-445 KQAREGHWALW
+445 KSEREGHWALW
-456 CGPVVLGAVGIYWG
+456 CGPVALGAVGIYWG
-470 LAPEFPFL
+470 LAPEFPFM

-483 AETAVIGQALDSG
+483 AETAVAGYSLDTG
-496 HAPWHSTGEALMLTL
+496 HAPWHSTGEAFALTL
-511 ATLAVA
+511 VTLAAA
-517 VLGFWTRG
+517 VLGFWKR
-525 PIAAALGG
+525 AAVAEALAG
-533 LRRWIPLSGDRAYD
+533 LKRWVPLSGDRAYD

-552 IAAVAAWQTR
+552 IAAVAVWQTR

-573 LIVFATFGL
+573 LIVFATLGL
-582 ALAATLW
+582 SLAVTLW
-589 IKGVVPGPVRF
+589 LKDVVPGPLRF
-600 GDAALLEWSLAAL
+600 AEATFLDWSLAAL
-613 AAAASIVIIR
+613 VAAASIVIIR

-628 LGICALGVVGIS
+628 LGICALGVVGTS

-646 LFGAPDVAMTQLT
+646 LFGAPDVAMTQLI

-672 LKLPSFRNEAWPSG
+672 LKLPDFRNEVRPSG
-686 PARLRNGI
+686 PKRLRNGI
-694 VAVTVGIGVTLLM
+694 VAVTVGIGFTLLM

-715 PPDLQ
+715 QPDLK

-726 AVPGGQGRN
+726 ALPGGQGRN
-735 IVNVILVDFRALDTM
+735 IVNVILVDFRALDTL

-763 FALLLPGAR
+763 FALLLPGL
-772 RREDAPLPG
+772 REREGGRLPG
-781 PEGTAARAQVSDGNI
+781 TGGAVARAQAWHGSI
-796 VNTMILRETTRRL
+796 MNTMILRETTRRL
-809 VPLILIFSVF
+809 VPLILVFSVF
-819 LLLRGHEHPG
+819 LLLRGHEQPG

-840 ALSLYA
+840 AFSLYA

-858 RVDPR
+858 RADPR
-863 AVGAFGLAVA
+863 AVGAVGLAVA

-890 SQWGTLAGLKIGTP
+890 GQWGTLAGLKIGTP
-904 VIFDVGVYLV
+904 VMFDVGVYLV